1 MDRVGAAVDRIWEH
15 REVRFDILVS
25 QMKMRPGEMLI
36 DKLDSIEDTKG
47 NAGDRGRLL
56 ITNLR
61 VIWHSASM
69 PRVSLSIGYS
79 SVLNITSKT
88 VNSKLRGVTEALYI
102 LTKCNR
108 TRFEFIFT
116 NLIPDTPRM
125 FTSVIGVY
133 KAYATS
139 KVYRDLK
146 LRSAILQDKQLKI
159 LPKEQITSTVHG
171 VWNLSSD
178 QGNLGT
184 AIITNVRVVWYA
196 QMNEL
201 FNISI
206 PYIQIASVKLKD
218 SKFGKALVIE
228 SSELSGG
235 YILGFRIDPAERLEE
250 ITKEIISLH
259 KTYSESPIFGV
270 EYSRSTSLRAEAE
283 ARPLNPIAEMDSFD
297 EIDESVPDTTDAF
310 TAYLADGLQQDSDR
324 PIVFSPE
331 LGICIEQI
339 KDGFSLESLWQ
350 VLPPETTKKS
360 LNE

>member
-1 MDRVGAAVDRIWEH
+1 M
-15 REVRFDILVS
+15 
-25 QMKMRPGEMLI
+25 
-36 DKLDSIEDTKG
+36 
-47 NAGDRGRLL
+47 
-56 ITNLR
+56 
-61 VIWHSASM
+61 
-69 PRVSLSIGYS
+69 
-79 SVLNITSKT
+79 
-88 VNSKLRGVTEALYI
+88 
-102 LTKCNR
+102 
-108 TRFEFIFT
+108 
-116 NLIPDTPRM
+116 
-125 FTSVIGVY
+125 
-133 KAYATS
+133 
-139 KVYRDLK
+139 
-146 LRSAILQDKQLKI
+146 
-159 LPKEQITSTVHG
+159 
-171 VWNLSSD
+171 
-178 QGNLGT
+178 
-184 AIITNVRVVWYA
+184 
-196 QMNEL
+196 
-201 FNISI
+201 
-206 PYIQIASVKLKD
+206 KLKD

-270 EYSRSTSLRAEAE
+270 EYSRSTSLRAESE
-283 ARPLNPIAEMDSFD
+283 SRSLNPIAEMDSFD